1 MRVILCK
8 QVGRRKPGTAVDV
21 EEAIAR
27 QWAKDGI
34 AMIGAADTP
43 LKKRDLSLYN
53 NCTPLT
59 PAEIAA
65 KVAIEDKKATMGPK
79 QTQTQTLPK
88 D

>member
-1 MRVILCK
+1 M
-8 QVGRRKPGTAVDV
+8 GRRKPGTAVDV

-27 QWAKDGI
+27 QWVKAGI
-34 AMIGAADTP
+34 ATMGAADTP

-65 KVAIEDKKATMGPK
+65 KVAMEDKKAAMGLK
-79 QTQTQTLPK
+79 QTQTQTK